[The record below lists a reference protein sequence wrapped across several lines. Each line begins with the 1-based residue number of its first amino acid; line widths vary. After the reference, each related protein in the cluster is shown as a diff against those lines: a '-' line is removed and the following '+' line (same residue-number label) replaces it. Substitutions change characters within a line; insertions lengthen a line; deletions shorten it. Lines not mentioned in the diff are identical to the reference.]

1 MTMEDLFNTRQSL
14 YYKKMS
20 KYLKYVLND
29 HFVILLLFLGGATGL
44 AYQNYLEAVQYDAL
58 VPRFLLLVIIGLTV
72 FSGSIR
78 TLVEP
83 ADAVFLLP
91 KEKAF
96 DRVMKKNLIYSLIF
110 HSSYTLLI
118 GGLAAPLL
126 SAIGHMSSDGVV
138 FWLMTLVCWKVIH
151 GIHAYYSLK
160 QHKSEISRNTRL
172 IIGVVSLVGIMVSL
186 FISILTGF
194 IISVTTLGLF
204 SLFVFQYN
212 RSDSW
217 SWEALIETE
226 QRRIQKIYSI
236 INLFIETPYSK
247 HKVKRLKFLDFL
259 YKLPVL
265 DRNTEM
271 YFLSRVFVRNYNFSG
286 LYLRLLLIGSVV
298 IYFSENWIIHT
309 VISVLFLYLIGFQLI
324 PLRQTFKKT
333 VYFRLYPNTDTDKIN
348 TIKKLILLLLTGG
361 SLVYSLAAVNSG
373 ILVLIRLL
381 IFNGMFSL
389 LFTYIYLPGRL
400 KK

>member
-1 MTMEDLFNTRQSL
+1 MTIGDLFKTRQSI

-44 AYQNYLEAVQYDAL
+44 AYQNYLEAVEYNAL
-58 VPRFLLLVIIGLTV
+58 VPRLLLLIVIGLTV

-96 DRVMKKNLIYSLIF
+96 DKVMKKNLIYSLIF
-110 HSSYTLLI
+110 HSFYTLLI
-118 GGLAAPLL
+118 GVLAAPLL
-126 SAIGHMSSDGVV
+126 SAIGHMESNGFV
-138 FWLMTLVCWKVIH
+138 FWLLTLVCWKVIH

-160 QHKSEISRNTRL
+160 QHRSERGRTIRL
-172 IIGVVSLVGIMVSL
+172 IIGSVSIVGIMVSL
-186 FISILTGF
+186 FISVITGF
-194 IISVTTLGLF
+194 LISVVTLGLF
-204 SLFVFQYN
+204 FLFVFQYSQ
-212 RSDSW
+212 SDSW
-217 SWEALIETE
+217 NWETLIETE

-247 HKVKRLKFLDFL
+247 HKVKRLKFMDFL
-259 YKLPVL
+259 YTLPVL

-271 YFLSRVFVRNYNFSG
+271 YFLSRMFVRNYNFSG

-298 IYFSENWIIHT
+298 IYYSENWIINSL
-309 VISVLFLYLIGFQLI
+309 ISILFLYLIGFQLI

-333 VYFRLYPNTDTDKIN
+333 VYFNLYPNTDIDKIE
-348 TIKKLILLLLTGG
+348 TIQKLILLLLTGG
-361 SLVYSLAAVNSG
+361 SIIYSISSVNSG
-373 ILVLIRLL
+373 ILAFMRLL
-381 IFNGMFSL
+381 LLNGIFSL
-389 LFTYIYLPGRL
+389 FFTYIYMPRRL